1 MSNLEFSH
9 SPQIEWS
16 NEESQG
22 EAPRSLFIDEQD
34 ESEKALEDP
43 VEDVSEEELLLRKD
57 LRIRQLPSWSS
68 ALPNLTMATVSFTFQ
83 TPDKTLEF
91 LSLILSEDRQVD
103 IGFPNRYA
111 LVSFLLQRLE
121 EGHFEFLRSSHPEEF
136 RILDMPSAEIFELH
150 VWQAYVR
157 RGHLKSAPLD
167 YAVDE
172 AGRCYEFVSS
182 LDYLRQLVEHRPWT
196 FRYNFNSSMIKAA
209 AACASQLGDFKLLED
224 IDKVVKILY
233 ADADGESA
241 AAMTEQER
249 NAAQGVLWPRNRPVR
264 TVTRLLRE
272 VQNIAENA
280 CFESCRS
287 RLPITFEKL
296 GVTTAEQLELPAW
309 VSTLRFQPSYSDYPD
324 AELRDKL
331 DFRSGRHL
339 RNAAAHRALIIYGES
354 LEDRAAKIG
363 VYVDSGL
370 DVVEALN
377 DGHAIS
383 KIKDLK
389 AEVIPLLVQK
399 HEEWLRRDQWETE
412 AFRLHEEVAR
422 ERGLHWGKLMGEFFK
437 KKNVDIRPIGNWYGE
452 LAERRGRYGPQ
463 GDWLEIPMKEAED
476 WEPVDWLATSTLE
489 EEAVV
494 QKQPG
499 RSCWPSWLRMAFT
512 GKSSWIVHWKSLKLA
527 SKRFGRRGKQRPVAE
542 AQS

>member
-1 MSNLEFSH
+1 MSNLEFSL
-9 SPQIEWS
+9 SAQIAWS
-16 NEESQG
+16 EEESQG

-34 ESEKALEDP
+34 APEEASDDP
-43 VEDVSEEELLLRKD
+43 VEHLTDEELLRGKD
-57 LRIRQLPSWSS
+57 LRIRQLHRWSS
-68 ALPNLTMATVSFTFQ
+68 ALPNLTMATVSFTFK
-83 TPDKTLEF
+83 TLDKTLEF
-91 LSLILSEDRQVD
+91 LSLVLSEDRQVD

-121 EGHFEFLRSSHPEEF
+121 ESHFEFLRSSHPEEF
-136 RILDMPSAEIFELH
+136 RILEMPSADIFELH

-182 LDYLRQLVEHRPWT
+182 LDYLRQIVEHRPWE
-196 FRYNFNSSMIKAA
+196 FQYNFDSSMIKAA

-224 IDKVVKILY
+224 IDKVVKVLY

-241 AAMTEQER
+241 VAMTEQER
-249 NAAQGVLWPRNRPVR
+249 KAAQDVLWPRNRPVR
-264 TVTRLLRE
+264 SVTQLLRE

-287 RLPITFEKL
+287 RLPITFEDL
-296 GVTTAEQLELPAW
+296 GVTTAEHLELPAW
-309 VSTLRFQPSYSDYPD
+309 VSTLRFQPSDSLYRD

-331 DFRSGRHL
+331 DFWSGRIL
-339 RNAAAHRALIIYGES
+339 RNAAAHRALIISGES
-354 LEDRAAKIG
+354 LEDRARKIG

-370 DVVEALN
+370 DLVEALG
-377 DGHAIS
+377 DDHAIS
-383 KIKDLK
+383 KIKELK

-422 ERGLHWGKLMGEFFK
+422 QRASHWGNLIRDFFK

-452 LAERRGRYGPQ
+452 LAWRRLSYGPQ
-463 GDWLEIPMKEAED
+463 PDWLPTSTREAED
-476 WEPVDWLATSTLE
+476 GDPKDWAATSTPE

-494 QKQPG
+494 QKQPE
-499 RSCWPSWLRMAFT
+499 RSCWPSWLRMAFI
-512 GKSSWIVHWKSLKLA
+512 GKSSWIVHLKSLKLA

-542 AQS
+542 AES